1 MPEWYFVRH
10 GETKWNAERRVQG
23 HTDIPL
29 HDRGRQSLQYT
40 AKRLASINFDF
51 VYSSDL
57 VRATETAELILKAN
71 QLNRPEVNIDPTLR
85 EVSFGDFEGMT
96 WEEMSSTVDGLRLH
110 QDMRNLDYAP
120 PGGESYR
127 DLLNRLAK
135 FALLLETNH
144 VRDNVLI
151 VGHGAA
157 LRALVVKLLGL
168 ADDAYWSL
176 TGLGSGS
183 ITRVSNRRSGNVLLS
198 WNDIGHFP
206 T

>member
-1 MPEWYFVRH
+1 MSEWYFVRH
-10 GETKWNAERRVQG
+10 GETEWNFERRVQG

-29 HDRGRQSLQYT
+29 HDPGRHALKFT
-40 AKRLASINFDF
+40 AKRLAVTKFDF

-57 VRATETAELILKAN
+57 IRATETAKLILEAN
-71 QLNRPEVNIDPTLR
+71 QFSPPDLIIDVTLR

-96 WEEMSSTVDGLRLH
+96 WEEMSLIDDGLRLH
-110 QDMRNLDYAP
+110 QDMRNLDYSP
-120 PGGESYR
+120 PRGESYR

-135 FALLLETNH
+135 FADHLEKNH
-144 VRDNVLI
+144 ASDNVLI

-157 LRALVVKLLGL
+157 LRALIVKLLRL
-168 ADDAYWSL
+168 NDEAYWSL

-183 ITRVSNRRSGNVLLS
+183 ITRVSSRLSGNVLLS